1 MVVRSRRL
9 ANIAIITATLSAI
22 IALPTSLS
30 ILFYIAISL
39 SLLALVISIASLKI
53 GQHLP
58 DELRSSKYRIY
69 FGLSLSLFVLLAEI
83 AWLIIVRNFS

>member
-1 MVVRSRRL
+1 MVVRPRRL
-9 ANIAIITATLSAI
+9 ANTAIITAALSAI

-30 ILFYIAISL
+30 VLFYIAISL
-39 SLLALVISIASLKI
+39 SLLALVISIASLKV
-53 GQHLP
+53 GLRLP

>member
-9 ANIAIITATLSAI
+9 ANIAIITAALSAI

-30 ILFYIAISL
+30 VLFYIAISL
-39 SLLALVISIASLKI
+39 SLLALIISIVSLKV
-53 GQHLP
+53 GQRLP

-69 FGLSLSLFVLLAEI
+69 FGLGLSLFVLLAEI